1 MYQTYQLPAGLLSPT
16 FPGMMHCHN
25 SILDF
30 PPCLLF
36 ASLKES
42 VHFSINCIE
51 SCLMHSTCILR
62 LCVASFPE
70 MQTFIPGKGIRK
82 TTLGVE
88 AKDVANKCC
97 NRRWNK
103 DFKDLSTFAIIC
115 SVLLL
120 QAVAQLHKSTQVKQL
135 EYLEIQV
142 DVAIAVTSNYIIYMY
157 FVLPPWLR
165 LTWKNNRQ
173 NCKHEKATGTFP
185 SPPFRFAQE
194 KCLYRIL
201 RSKNSCTAL
210 WCHVWSPLP
219 FTCIHFIQW
228 SCHFIQHLLR
238 EDGNVL
244 RHPIDPTHPNHH
256 SRDPLLKR
264 WDVSFRYHRYDI
276 IIWFYDCQPEGHTLT
291 ERSCNSPF
299 PTGAMMCAAIH
310 VPWWHQWEPS
320 VQMVMH
326 KWMHNVPSPQPLRG
340 GAWEN
345 VTYNLVLLDTF
356 KNAAYIFPKTPYNM

>member
-51 SCLMHSTCILR
+51 SCLMPSTCILR

-88 AKDVANKCC
+88 AKDFANKCC

-103 DFKDLSTFAIIC
+103 DFKDFSTFAIIC

-142 DVAIAVTSNYIIYMY
+142 DVAIAVTSNYILYIFLSYCRPGCG
-157 FVLPPWLR
+157 LP
-165 LTWKNNRQ
+165 
-173 NCKHEKATGTFP
+173 EKTTGKTA
-185 SPPFRFAQE
+185 SMRKQQGRFRA
-194 KCLYRIL
+194 
-201 RSKNSCTAL
+201 
-210 WCHVWSPLP
+210 
-219 FTCIHFIQW
+219 
-228 SCHFIQHLLR
+228 HLL
-238 EDGNVL
+238 GL
-244 RHPIDPTHPNHH
+244 RKRNASTGSCDLKTVAQRFDAMSGVY
-256 SRDPLLKR
+256 SRSHAFISSNGR
-264 WDVSFRYHRYDI
+264 AISSNISSGR
-276 IIWFYDCQPEGHTLT
+276 
-291 ERSCNSPF
+291 
-299 PTGAMMCAAIH
+299 TGM
-310 VPWWHQWEPS
+310 S
-320 VQMVMH
+320 
-326 KWMHNVPSPQPLRG
+326 
-340 GAWEN
+340 
-345 VTYNLVLLDTF
+345 
-356 KNAAYIFPKTPYNM
+356 